1 MRHRGHDKGGD
12 IKSSFLSVP
21 SMLAVTMALQG
32 GIPEHFAQLSGF
44 HQRLSISKFSLSA
57 SMKPSIAWLSQFLS
71 LQMGK
76 EGNRCDDPSRFHLK
90 RRSYSNM
97 HLGQDKSF
105 TVAPVRHVQQSANV
119 YQQIILS
126 ALSQLAHTLWY
137 QWAFC
142 STKVST
148 KWAWRFSP

>member
-44 HQRLSISKFSLSA
+44 HQRLSISKFSLSV
-57 SMKPSIAWLSQFLS
+57 SMKLSIARLSHFLF

-105 TVAPVRHVQQSANV
+105 TVAPVQHVQQSANV

>member
-1 MRHRGHDKGGD
+1 MKHRGRDKGGD

-44 HQRLSISKFSLSA
+44 HQRLSISKFSLSV
-57 SMKPSIAWLSQFLS
+57 SMKLSIARLSHFLF

-76 EGNRCDDPSRFHLK
+76 EGNRCDDPNRFHLK
-90 RRSYSNM
+90 RTSSANMQM
-97 HLGQDKSF
+97 HLVQDKSF
-105 TVAPVRHVQQSANV
+105 TMAPVQQSANV

-126 ALSQLAHTLWY
+126 ALSQ
-137 QWAFC
+137 
-142 STKVST
+142 
-148 KWAWRFSP
+148 